1 MVGKRLDQDQ
11 KFILEKQAVPM
22 VELGE
27 FELEVKLTGL
37 LLQDGKQVVF
47 TRPVSGM
54 VAKLWADQLKAQIVT
69 LDYIATYRPVA
80 EESEDEDDSGNDH

>member
-1 MVGKRLDQDQ
+1 MVGKRLDQEQ

-27 FELEVKLTGL
+27 FNLEVKLTGL
-37 LLQDGKQVVF
+37 LLPNGNKVVF

-54 VAKLWADQLKAQIVT
+54 VAKLWADQLKAEIIT
-69 LDYIATYRPVA
+69 IDHIATYRPVA
-80 EESEDEDDSGNDH
+80 EEDTEDEA